1 MFLDGKNMK
10 TLFALL
16 TAVTLSG
23 CYVTI
28 EQVSTYPTNCSSVY
42 GHADLYRTQNTTVR
56 VKEYAR
62 HC

>member
-1 MFLDGKNMK
+1 MK

-16 TAVTLSG
+16 AAVTLSG

-28 EQVSTYPTNCSSVY
+28 EQVSAYPTNCSSVY